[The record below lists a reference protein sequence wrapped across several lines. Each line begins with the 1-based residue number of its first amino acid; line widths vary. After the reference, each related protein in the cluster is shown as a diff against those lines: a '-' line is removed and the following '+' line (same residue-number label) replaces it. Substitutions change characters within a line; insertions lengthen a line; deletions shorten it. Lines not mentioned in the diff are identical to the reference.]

1 LYSNLFHISPVEMIG
16 AGGLIIMGRK
26 NTIQVFFSMI
36 SRCQKPGYL
45 KNTPEG
51 PWRISCGLC

>member
-26 NTIQVFFSMI
+26 NTIQIFFF
-36 SRCQKPGYL
+36 
-45 KNTPEG
+45 
-51 PWRISCGLC
+51 RIS